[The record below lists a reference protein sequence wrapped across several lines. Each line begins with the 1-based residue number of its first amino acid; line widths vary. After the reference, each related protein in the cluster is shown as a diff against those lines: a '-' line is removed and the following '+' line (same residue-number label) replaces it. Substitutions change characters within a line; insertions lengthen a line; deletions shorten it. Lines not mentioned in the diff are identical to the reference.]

1 MTELQKIT
9 LRHTEQTSLVS
20 VFDWTDYLT
29 WFEVSQGSKTLI
41 CNTFLSALREYDR
54 LTEIEEKKGG
64 AQ

>member
-20 VFDWTDYLT
+20 VFDWTHYMS
-29 WFEVSQGSKTLI
+29 WFEVSQGSKTLM
-41 CNTFLSALREYDR
+41 CKTFLSAMREYDR
-54 LTEIEEKKGG
+54 LTMIEEKKGG